1 MTGVSTE
8 PAPVS
13 ALSITLDAWRLAVAT
28 ATPGAASA
36 PEQTDAAWTELA
48 GHGIAAAPGV
58 LADAWRALLTDVAA
72 APIAMRVVAA
82 HAGFAHVADLTMSGT
97 ATTCLLRRLAV
108 EGDAD
113 ETHVVGVDDRVEFSW
128 TGTGRPWDL
137 IRRVLP
143 PLPELLAEPHATPP
157 SRLEQVD
164 VSLEAFAALTAPGA
178 DEAAASGL
186 VSAALRDAADAIA
199 TVSLVVLVIPEDV
212 PVAVGERSWA
222 LGAEGLHVVGRHD
235 GEAVITD
242 VEPGDIGFHVLGT
255 PSARST
261 RSPGSPPHRPTAR
274 RRPRV
279 EGSVSKRWDEGGRGD
294 DARHG
299 RGVRT

>member
-28 ATPGAASA
+28 ATPDAASA
-36 PEQTDAAWTELA
+36 PEQTDTAWAELA

-164 VSLEAFAALTAPGA
+164 VTVEAFAALTAPGA
-178 DEAAASGL
+178 DQAAASGL
-186 VSAALRDAADAIA
+186 VSAALRDAADTIA
-199 TVSLVVLVIPEDV
+199 TVNLVVLVIPEDV

-222 LGAEGLHVVGRHD
+222 LGTEGLHVVGRRD

-242 VEPGDIGFHVLGT
+242 VEPGDIAFHVLWYTVGALDALAGE
-255 PSARST
+255 PSP
-261 RSPGSPPHRPTAR
+261 SPDGASSP
-274 RRPRV
+274 
-279 EGSVSKRWDEGGRGD
+279 
-294 DARHG
+294 
-299 RGVRT
+299 